1 MKSLKDFLHDTND
14 LIIAALIVI
23 LAAFLIVWRFNAIM
37 DYPNKAAAQSH
48 QQTESVEVTNYETG
62 TAFKDGVLSEGFTV
76 TIGEGGDEAALAEL
90 FDNNIFEDYAQL
102 EADLAMLDKTLADI
116 TEGTYAFSQGDT
128 IEDVLNA
135 LASGPN
141 NG

>member
-23 LAAFLIVWRFNAIM
+23 IAAFLIVWRFNAIM
-37 DYPNKAAAQSH
+37 DYPNRVAAESH
-48 QQTESVEVTNYETG
+48 RQEEEIEVSNYETG
-62 TAFKDGVLSEGFTV
+62 SAFKGGVLTEGFTV
-76 TIGEGGDEAALAEL
+76 NITAGGDEEALAEL
-90 FDNNIFEDYAQL
+90 FDNNIFTDYAQL
-102 EADLAMLDKTLADI
+102 KSDLEMLGKAPSDI

>member
-1 MKSLKDFLHDTND
+1 MKSFKDFLHDTND

-23 LAAFLIVWRFNAIM
+23 IAAFLIVWRFNVIM
-37 DYPNKAAAQSH
+37 DYPNKAAAESH
-48 QQTESVEVTNYETG
+48 QQTESVEVANYETG
-62 TAFKDGVLSEGFTV
+62 TAFEGGVLSEGFTIN
-76 TIGEGGDEAALAEL
+76 IGEGGDEEALAEL
-90 FDNNIFEDYAQL
+90 FDNAIFEDYAQL
-102 EADLAMLDKTLADI
+102 EADLEILGKTPADI

-135 LASGPN
+135 LAAGPN